1 MSRTV
6 YVNGEW
12 LPEEAA
18 RISIFDRGFLFADAA
33 YEVTAVAR
41 RLLLDF
47 PRHAARLR
55 RSLDMLEIPMPVSE
69 ATLLDLHKEIAR
81 RNAID
86 EGMVYLQVSRGAQ
99 DRNFLYSDDLSP
111 TFVMF
116 TQPRTML
123 HNPKWATGITMC
135 SAPEGRWARRDI
147 KSVQLLYSSLA
158 KKQAVRG
165 GFDDTLFVEDGL
177 VTESVSANFH
187 IVDRDGTLVTRG
199 LSNALLPGITRGS
212 IVDGARAAG
221 MRAEERAF
229 TLSGAMEAAEAFITD
244 AINLVM
250 PVVSI
255 DRQPI
260 GAGVPGPV
268 SRRLR
273 ELYVEDRLAN
283 GIPLAT

>member
-1 MSRTV
+1 M
-6 YVNGEW
+6 
-12 LPEEAA
+12 
-18 RISIFDRGFLFADAA
+18 
-33 YEVTAVAR
+33 
-41 RLLLDF
+41 
-47 PRHAARLR
+47 
-55 RSLDMLEIPMPVSE
+55 
-69 ATLLDLHKEIAR
+69 LDLHKEIAR
-81 RNAID
+81 RNATL
-86 EGMVYLQVSRGAQ
+86 EGMVYLQVSRGAH
-99 DRNFLYSDDLSP
+99 DRNFLYPDDLSP

-135 SAPEGRWARRDI
+135 SAPDGRWARRDI

-158 KKQAVRG
+158 KKQAVRS

-187 IVDRDGTLVTRG
+187 IIDHDGTVVTRG

-212 IVDGARAAG
+212 IVGVARP
-221 MRAEERAF
+221 RACARRKEPARSRE
-229 TLSGAMEAAEAFITD
+229 AMGAAEAFITD
-244 AINLVM
+244 SINLVM

-255 DRQPI
+255 DRRPI

-283 GIPLAT
+283 GIPLAI